1 MNLKTPKNRS
11 DRIRQSA
18 RMEDCTV
25 RSAQCNFN
33 PETTIYA
40 HLPLDGGIATKPDD
54 LSGCYACSSCHDL
67 IDRRSRCE
75 EFERGR
81 DKFLRIANI
90 RTIIKLHN
98 KGILT
103 IEPDESEETIV
114 NAEQN
119 HVHTQLCEAASA
131 LHKAETATK
140 DESIKQKCY
149 EVGLHVARLIRDFDG
164 TTSHA

>member
-40 HLPLDGGIATKPDD
+40 HLPLDGGIATK
-54 LSGCYACSSCHDL
+54 
-67 IDRRSRCE
+67 
-75 EFERGR
+75 
-81 DKFLRIANI
+81 
-90 RTIIKLHN
+90 
-98 KGILT
+98 
-103 IEPDESEETIV
+103 PDESEETIV